1 MDDNLINLRK
11 ENQQVRADDPEF
23 QINRFEEENK
33 GASAKPIDDSDIN
46 ELKASAKV
54 KVKFDKFVHLILN
67 QGSEEVLDSYVDE
80 DIIVSADLLTDLAS
94 GKEEKKDRKLPLIF
108 ILGIFLGI
116 VATWFLLKG

>member
-11 ENQQVRADDPEF
+11 ENQDVKPDDPEF
-23 QINRFEEENK
+23 QINRFEDENK

>member
-11 ENQQVRADDPEF
+11 SDEGAKEDGPEF
-23 QINRFEEENK
+23 QINRPGEDKKES
-33 GASAKPIDDSDIN
+33 SAKPINDSDIN
-46 ELKASAKV
+46 DLKASAKV
-54 KVKFDKFVHLILN
+54 KVKFDKFVHLIVN

-108 ILGIFLGI
+108 AFGIFLGI
-116 VATWFLLKG
+116 LVTWFLLKG